1 MSAKS
6 TASTYVALLRG
17 INVGGKHK
25 MPMKDLVEVCTG
37 CKCADV
43 RTYIQSGNVVF
54 TAQASAVKKLAAE
67 LEKQLELRFGFAV
80 PVVVRDREQ
89 MAHVVRSNPFLK
101 AGKPEKTLHVL
112 RTRRDVACVL
122 VNPLQA
128 LHPNANAPSDAP
140 PTSVSAAARFAP
152 YCRSMNGFNSR
163 ASICA

>member
-89 MAHVVRSNPFLK
+89 MAYVVRSEGVEPQQPRGHQRRNDAASNHGLRSRR
-101 AGKPEKTLHVL
+101 AG
-112 RTRRDVACVL
+112 RRCGSHL
-122 VNPLQA
+122 W
-128 LHPNANAPSDAP
+128 
-140 PTSVSAAARFAP
+140 
-152 YCRSMNGFNSR
+152 
-163 ASICA
+163 